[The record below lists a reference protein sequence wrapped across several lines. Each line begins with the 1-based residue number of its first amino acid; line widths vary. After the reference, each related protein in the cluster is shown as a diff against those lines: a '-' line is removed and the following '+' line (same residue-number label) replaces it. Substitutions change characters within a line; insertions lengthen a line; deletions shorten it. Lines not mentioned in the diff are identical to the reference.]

1 VEKSAKDAYNPLSIA
16 VIYGVGRKILNAA
29 IEKKEIEKFLDHRSA
44 PKSNVFASETSH
56 PRNISH
62 KNRLQFL
69 DLCCGQTD
77 RQTDRQNNT

>member
-1 VEKSAKDAYNPLSIA
+1 MEKSAKDAYNPLSIA

-56 PRNISH
+56 PRNISQ
-62 KNRLQFL
+62 KIVYNFL
-69 DLCCGQTD
+69 TYAAD
-77 RQTDRQNNT
+77 RQTETDRQNNT